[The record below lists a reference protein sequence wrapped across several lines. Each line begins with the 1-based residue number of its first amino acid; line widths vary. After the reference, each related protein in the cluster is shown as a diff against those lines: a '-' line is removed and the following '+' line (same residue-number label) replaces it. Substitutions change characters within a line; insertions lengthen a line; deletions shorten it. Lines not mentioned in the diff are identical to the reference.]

1 MNEIKIRSDAQI
13 SVGANIKRIR
23 QSKGIRA
30 YNLIREMQLQGLNI
44 NKQRYYKLEHD
55 LANVFAS
62 ELVALSKLLAV
73 DISEFFR
80 PETPE

>member
-1 MNEIKIRSDAQI
+1 MNEIKIHSDSKI

-23 QSKGIRA
+23 QAKGIRA
-30 YNLIREMQLQGLNI
+30 FDLIRELQLQGLNI

-62 ELVALSKLLAV
+62 ELVAIAEYLGV
-73 DISEFFR
+73 DISELFKQ
-80 PETPE
+80 

>member
-1 MNEIKIRSDAQI
+1 MDEIKIRSDNHI

-23 QSKGIRA
+23 ESKGVRA
-30 YNLIREMQLQGLNI
+30 FDLIRELQLQGLNI

-62 ELVALSKLLAV
+62 ELIAMAKILDV
-73 DISEFFR
+73 DIS
-80 PETPE
+80 

>member
-1 MNEIKIRSDAQI
+1 MNEIKIRSDSKI

-23 QSKGIRA
+23 QAKGTRA
-30 YNLIREMQLQGLNI
+30 FDLIRELQLQGLNI

-62 ELVALSKLLAV
+62 ELVAIAEYLGV
-73 DISEFFR
+73 DISELFKQ
-80 PETPE
+80 

>member
-1 MNEIKIRSDAQI
+1 MNEIKIRSDSTI

-23 QSKGIRA
+23 QAKGVRA
-30 YNLIREMQLQGLNI
+30 FDLIRELQLQGLNI

-62 ELVALSKLLAV
+62 ELVAIAEYLGV
-73 DISEFFR
+73 DISELFKQ
-80 PETPE
+80 

>member
-1 MNEIKIRSDAQI
+1 MNEIKIRSDNRI

-23 QSKGIRA
+23 QAKGIRA
-30 YNLIREMQLQGLNI
+30 FDLIRELQLQGLNI

-62 ELVALSKLLAV
+62 ELVAIAEYLGVDLA
-73 DISEFFR
+73 ELFKQQG
-80 PETPE
+80 

>member
-1 MNEIKIRSDAQI
+1 MDEIKIRSDNHI

-23 QSKGIRA
+23 ESKGVRA
-30 YNLIREMQLQGLNI
+30 FDLIRELQLQGLNI

-62 ELVALSKLLAV
+62 ELGAMAKILDV
-73 DISEFFR
+73 DIS
-80 PETPE
+80 

>member
-1 MNEIKIRSDAQI
+1 MNEIKIRSDSKI

-23 QSKGIRA
+23 QGKGIRA
-30 YNLIREMQLQGLNI
+30 FDLIRELQLQGLNI

-62 ELVALSKLLAV
+62 ELVAIAEYLGV
-73 DISEFFR
+73 DISELFKQ
-80 PETPE
+80 

>member
-1 MNEIKIRSDAQI
+1 MNEIKIRSDNHI

-23 QSKGIRA
+23 ENKGVRA
-30 YNLIREMQLQGLNI
+30 FDLIRELQLQGLNI

-62 ELVALSKLLAV
+62 ELVAMSKILDV
-73 DISEFFR
+73 DISEFFK
-80 PETPE
+80 

>member
-1 MNEIKIRSDAQI
+1 MDEIKIRSDNHI

-23 QSKGIRA
+23 EDKGVRA
-30 YNLIREMQLQGLNI
+30 YDLIRELQLQGLNI

-62 ELVALSKLLAV
+62 ELVAMAKILDV
-73 DISEFFR
+73 DVSEFFR
-80 PETPE
+80 